1 MSRVR
6 ASRTG
11 RRRKS
16 PDMCSIPHGPS
27 QPIADTALMNSG
39 KSKIP
44 SPQGSRFVEGVLE
57 VGAYHVAKP
66 IVELHAEDD
75 FRRHERRERGIR
87 RTTAVRMPN
96 IE

>member
-1 MSRVR
+1 
-6 ASRTG
+6 
-11 RRRKS
+11 
-16 PDMCSIPHGPS
+16 
-27 QPIADTALMNSG
+27 MNSG

-66 IVELHAEDD
+66 IVELHADDD
-75 FRRHERRERGIR
+75 FRHEGRERGIR

-96 IE
+96 FE